1 MFVLLLT
8 KIKICAYNLYKLM
21 RKEKEKMDIATLLGS
36 YAFPV
41 VACIVMAIYVKEITQ
56 NNREDTKALNE
67 QHTKEMNA
75 FKDEIKEALNNN
87 TIALTKL
94 CERLEREEGKQ

>member
-1 MFVLLLT
+1 
-8 KIKICAYNLYKLM
+8 
-21 RKEKEKMDIATLLGS
+21 MDTNIFLQLLGS
-36 YAFPV
+36 YAFPI
-41 VACIVMAIYVKEITQ
+41 VACIFMAIYVKDITKS
-56 NNREDTKALNE
+56 NREDTKALNE

-94 CERLEREEGKQ
+94 CEKLEREGESKNEIK

>member
-1 MFVLLLT
+1 
-8 KIKICAYNLYKLM
+8 
-21 RKEKEKMDIATLLGS
+21 MDIATLLGS

-56 NNREDTKALNE
+56 NNREDTRALNE

-94 CERLEREEGKQ
+94 CERLDREEGKQ